1 MCSLSRTEFRNN
13 GCLFCR
19 VQEQDT
25 NRVGALVCQKGGIAN
40 GALLGHPR
48 KSSLYGPDAW
58 HPYVTVGVQA
68 SKPHGEGLRE
78 ARWAPLALTPVS
90 ANRVLALL
98 SPFYLPPP
106 PPSTICVRQSTG
118 VLLHAKGTTIFSVLC
133 HHGMARTCTTRAPT
147 WVMSCYIFDSLV
159 LLMPFPGSR
168 FRKSI
173 PILQKG

>member
-48 KSSLYGPDAW
+48 RSSLYGPDAW

-68 SKPHGEGLRE
+68 SKPHGEGLQE

-98 SPFYLPPP
+98 AHSYPPP
-106 PPSTICVRQSTG
+106 PLHHLCAAEYC

-133 HHGMARTCTTRAPT
+133 HHGMARSTCTTRAST
-147 WVMSCYIFDSLV
+147 WVMSCYIFDALV
-159 LLMPFPGSR
+159 LLTPFPGSR